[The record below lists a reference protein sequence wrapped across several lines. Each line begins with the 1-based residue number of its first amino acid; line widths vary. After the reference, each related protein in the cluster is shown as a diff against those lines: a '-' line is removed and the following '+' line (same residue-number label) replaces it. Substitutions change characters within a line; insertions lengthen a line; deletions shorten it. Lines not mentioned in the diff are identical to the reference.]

1 MNCDNLNKL
10 NLLKTTKTIK
20 MDDVWRRHW
29 LLGVCVSVAQC
40 ILLHVIFLFYLE
52 LDFGVKLI
60 EKSRFIF

>member
-29 LLGVCVSVAQC
+29 LLGVSGRDLRNASYYV
-40 ILLHVIFLFYLE
+40 ILFLLFEIKFWYE
-52 LDFGVKLI
+52 AV
-60 EKSRFIF
+60 